1 MAKLINSKYD
11 YQYISFTQVMRVFSA
26 VHSYTFAES
35 KDRELVRLL
44 NKASETFQ
52 VTKLRVALKQLIDLT
67 DLQPV
72 YEVTS
77 TLALVNPRYEFNQI
91 MSLFES
97 KHANDLPDDLAA
109 QVNMFRKF
117 YETISDEHVE
127 AVVNSGTLATPFM
140 KYLTPADYQRAER
153 GEIDD
158 AGLVYASIIASQ
170 KLPLQQLDGHVYR
183 ADPLQ
188 VKETLTDKTL
198 LTDHAIGDFGTQ
210 INFDHDPITQIGQ
223 YESQG
228 YKLVSNSYG
237 DHAHQFSAT
246 ASDNCFEVHLI
257 HGMKDVVRT
266 STVNR
271 VINYVDSATGEKLRP
286 STTQT
291 LTFTEH
297 GVTDEV
303 TGETTWTD
311 VPVQH
316 FAKIATPEIEGYTTD
331 MKTVDAATVQFGDA
345 DLEVNVPYTKV
356 VVPDTPATP
365 ATPSQPGTPGTP
377 SQPGTPQVPEQPSV
391 STARQANHAQPAAA
405 NATELPQTGD
415 DSQHGAA
422 LAGLGLIGMIG
433 AFFGFKK
440 KREPKN

>member
-35 KDRELVRLL
+35 KDRELVRML

-52 VTKLRVALKQLIDLT
+52 VTKLRIALKQLINLT

-97 KHANDLPDDLAA
+97 KRVNDLPDDLAE

-127 AVVNSGTLATPFM
+127 AVVHGGTLATPFM

-183 ADPLQ
+183 ADPAQ
-188 VKETLTDKTL
+188 VKETLTDDLFEIDQIANMLNVSYKTVTDL
-198 LTDHAIGDFGTQ
+198 LQKSDLTLNDTHFVRDNVTTNARLLMA
-210 INFDHDPITQIGQ
+210 FDCKVVAKQLTLALQR
-223 YESQG
+223 
-228 YKLVSNSYG
+228 LSNSVS
-237 DHAHQFSAT
+237 QLAT
-246 ASDNCFEVHLI
+246 C
-257 HGMKDVVRT
+257 
-266 STVNR
+266 
-271 VINYVDSATGEKLRP
+271 
-286 STTQT
+286 
-291 LTFTEH
+291 
-297 GVTDEV
+297 
-303 TGETTWTD
+303 
-311 VPVQH
+311 
-316 FAKIATPEIEGYTTD
+316 
-331 MKTVDAATVQFGDA
+331 
-345 DLEVNVPYTKV
+345 
-356 VVPDTPATP
+356 
-365 ATPSQPGTPGTP
+365 
-377 SQPGTPQVPEQPSV
+377 
-391 STARQANHAQPAAA
+391 
-405 NATELPQTGD
+405 
-415 DSQHGAA
+415 
-422 LAGLGLIGMIG
+422 
-433 AFFGFKK
+433 
-440 KREPKN
+440 